1 MSMRPDD
8 DHRPVSSKDE
18 RKSGLIAWAFY
29 DWANSAF
36 FTLIQTFVFATY
48 FVRMVADNE
57 TIGTALWG
65 YMTAAAGLII
75 ALGGPVLGA
84 MADQGGRRKP
94 WIAAFTLL
102 SVIVTAGLWFVAPTS
117 GYVYLAL
124 VLVGLGTL
132 GAEFANIFYNAMLP
146 SLASPDRIGRWS
158 GWGWGFGYAGGLFC
172 LAIALL
178 GFVGDETP
186 WFDLDR
192 EASEHVR
199 ATFFVTAAWML
210 VFSVPLLLMTPDTPS
225 TGKTLS
231 QSVVDGLRQLRD
243 SVWHI
248 RRYRYIVR
256 FLIAWMFYNNGL
268 LTLFMFGG
276 VYAAGTF
283 NMSEADVLKLGL
295 TLNLAAG
302 FGAVLFAWVDDWIG
316 AKATIMLSLVGLIVP
331 GTLILLVHSPAV
343 FWSLAIVIGVFVGPV
358 QAASR
363 SYLARAAPEALRTE
377 MFGLYAL
384 SGKATA
390 FLGPLLVGWLTHVT
404 GSQRVGMAPIVVLLA
419 IGLLIMLAV
428 PPPRRAQ
435 SL

>member
-1 MSMRPDD
+1 MRPDD
-8 DHRPVSSKDE
+8 DHSPVSSKCE

-48 FVRMVADNE
+48 FVRMVAENE

-65 YMTAAAGLII
+65 YLTAATGLII

-102 SVIVTAGLWFVAPTS
+102 SVIATAGLWFVAPTS

-172 LAIALL
+172 LAVALL
-178 GFVGDETP
+178 GFVGDQNA

-199 ATFFVTAAWML
+199 ATFFLTAVWML

-225 TGKTLS
+225 TGKTFS
-231 QSVVDGLRQLRD
+231 QSVVDGLRQLLD
-243 SVWHI
+243 SARHV

-256 FLIAWMFYNNGL
+256 FLIAWMFYTNGL

-283 NMSEADVLKLGL
+283 DMSEADVLKLGI

-302 FGAVLFAWVDDWIG
+302 LGAALFAWVDDWIG

-331 GTLILLVHSPAV
+331 GTLILLVHSPAA
-343 FWSLAIVIGVFVGPV
+343 FWSLGIVIGAFVGPA

-390 FLGPLLVGWLTHVT
+390 FLGPLLVGWLTHLT
-404 GSQRVGMAPIVVLLA
+404 GSQRVGMAPIVVFLA
-419 IGLLIMLAV
+419 IGLLIMFAV

-435 SL
+435 RL